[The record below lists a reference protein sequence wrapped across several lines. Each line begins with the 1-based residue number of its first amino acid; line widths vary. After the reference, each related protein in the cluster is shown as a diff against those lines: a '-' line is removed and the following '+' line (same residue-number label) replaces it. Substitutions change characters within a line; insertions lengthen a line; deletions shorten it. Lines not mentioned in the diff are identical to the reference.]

1 MRNGIKDTFEMSG
14 IAKSL
19 DKIVKLK
26 KKYDNK
32 QLLIQI
38 DSNISVEFS
47 KHFTTCYI
55 KINNTR
61 AIKYSYGAMSGVVMG
76 VATAATFGLARSSIR
91 FITSDKTIANHKFIK
106 SLSQTLKDSLPSV
119 EDNFKLASKEKWNV

>member
-1 MRNGIKDTFEMSG
+1 MRNGIKDTFEMYG

-61 AIKYSYGAMSGVVMG
+61 AIKYSYGTMSGLVMG
-76 VATAATFGLARSSIR
+76 VAAGATLGLANSSIR
-91 FITSDKTIANHKFIK
+91 FVTKDKTIANHKFIK
-106 SLSQTLKDSLPSV
+106 SLSQSLKESIPSV
-119 EDNFKLASKEKWNV
+119 EEKFNIASKEKWNV